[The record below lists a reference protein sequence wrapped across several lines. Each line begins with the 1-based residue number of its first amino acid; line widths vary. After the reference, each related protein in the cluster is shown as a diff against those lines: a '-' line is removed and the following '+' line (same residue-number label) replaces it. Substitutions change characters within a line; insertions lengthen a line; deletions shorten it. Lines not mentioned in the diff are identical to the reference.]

1 MPRHIRRC
9 FVKPPDRDWR
19 PDGGQLTSMRI
30 GRRVTKLSP
39 RAAMAGETT
48 VNHGAFA
55 DSGLMP
61 PIRCA
66 APD

>member
-1 MPRHIRRC
+1 
-9 FVKPPDRDWR
+9 
-19 PDGGQLTSMRI
+19 MRI